1 MITTHL
7 HASPNVPDLGC
18 SRGTIANCGVCNF
31 LFNGCGCKLVI
42 LVHDGSNSMLFFG
55 WKDIFVV
62 DYTQSPK
69 KKQPII
75 VVVQVNLSWLLD
87 DKS

>member
-1 MITTHL
+1 M
-7 HASPNVPDLGC
+7 SPILAALEEQSP
-18 SRGTIANCGVCNF
+18 IAVFVTFYLMGVV
-31 LFNGCGCKLVI
+31 VI

-62 DYTQSPK
+62 DYTQSN
-69 KKQPII
+69 I
-75 VVVQVNLSWLLD
+75 VQVNLSWILD